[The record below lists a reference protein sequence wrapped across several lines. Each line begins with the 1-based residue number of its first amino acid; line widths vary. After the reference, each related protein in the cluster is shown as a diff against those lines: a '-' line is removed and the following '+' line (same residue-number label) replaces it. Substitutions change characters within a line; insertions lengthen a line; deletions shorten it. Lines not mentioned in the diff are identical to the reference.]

1 MFKHWIYSL
10 ICMVALAFSFNVSA
24 VSPLVTASFDTPAFT
39 LSEAVGLPSKTVAI
53 TTNQVQ
59 VTAVAYTP
67 PDAKTRSYSATVN
80 SLHIMITAKMPERGY
95 TKVIFS

>member
-10 ICMVALAFSFNVSA
+10 ICTVALAFSFNVSA
-24 VSPLVTASFDTPAFT
+24 VSPLATTSFDAPALT

-53 TTNQVQ
+53 TADQVQ

-67 PDAKTRSYSATVN
+67 PDAKTCSYSATVFTLTEMKTA
-80 SLHIMITAKMPERGY
+80 SLPERGY

>member
-1 MFKHWIYSL
+1 MFKHWIYQL

-53 TTNQVQ
+53 TTDQVL
-59 VTAVAYTP
+59 VTAVAFTP
-67 PDAKTRSYSATVN
+67 PNPKPKYFTSAVFT
-80 SLHIMITAKMPERGY
+80 LTKMITANKPERGY